1 MQCRQVI
8 SGDTNKGRLEFG
20 VKAVC
25 SSGTGSRQRLAIES
39 GHVSTQHAGANPP
52 SETLRRNLRGDV
64 NNTGD
69 LLQFNRVGSDCSPG
83 DQAQAQT
90 LPTV

>member
-1 MQCRQVI
+1 MQ
-8 SGDTNKGRLEFG
+8 FG
-20 VKAVC
+20 IKAVC
-25 SSGTGSRQRLAIES
+25 SSGTESRQRLPIEL

-52 SETLRRNLRGDV
+52 SEALRRNSRGDV
-64 NNTGD
+64 NNKGD
-69 LLQFNRVGSDCSPG
+69 LLQFNRVGSDCSLR

>member
-1 MQCRQVI
+1 MQ
-8 SGDTNKGRLEFG
+8 SG

-25 SSGTGSRQRLAIES
+25 SSRTESRQRLAIEP

-52 SETLRRNLRGDV
+52 SETLRGNSRGDV

-69 LLQFNRVGSDCSPG
+69 LLQFNRVGSDCSPR

-90 LPTV
+90 HPTV